1 MPFQFDNGNK
11 EESNINSF
19 SSDDDDVVS
28 EVNDDE
34 LNQMVKVC
42 FELLTFNQFEFSII
56 KKWNKVRNNFTWY
69 TITYSIPFFN
79 NNE

>member
-1 MPFQFDNGNK
+1 MPFQFENGNK

-34 LNQMVKVC
+34 LNQMVKVR
-42 FELLTFNQFEFSII
+42 FELFTLTQFNFSVIKRWNEIHKNIIFE
-56 KKWNKVRNNFTWY
+56 
-69 TITYSIPFFN
+69 
-79 NNE
+79 

>member
-11 EESNINSF
+11 EESNIYSF

-34 LNQMVKVC
+34 LNQMVKVF
-42 FELLTFNQFEFSII
+42 FELFTFNKFEFSII
-56 KKWNKVRNNFTWY
+56 KK
-69 TITYSIPFFN
+69 
-79 NNE
+79 

>member
-34 LNQMVKVC
+34 LNQMVKVW
-42 FELLTFNQFEFSII
+42 FELFTFSQSNFSII
-56 KKWNKVRNNFTWY
+56 KKWNKAFK
-69 TITYSIPFFN
+69 F
-79 NNE
+79 

>member
-1 MPFQFDNGNK
+1 MPFQFENGNK

-34 LNQMVKVC
+34 LNQMVKVR
-42 FELLTFNQFEFSII
+42 FELFTLTQFNFYIVKRWNEIHKNIIFE
-56 KKWNKVRNNFTWY
+56 
-69 TITYSIPFFN
+69 
-79 NNE
+79 

>member
-1 MPFQFDNGNK
+1 MPFQFENGNK

-34 LNQMVKVC
+34 LNQMVKVR
-42 FELLTFNQFEFSII
+42 FELFTLTQFNFSII
-56 KKWNKVRNNFTWY
+56 KR
-69 TITYSIPFFN
+69 
-79 NNE
+79 

>member
-42 FELLTFNQFEFSII
+42 FELLTFNQFEFSMI

-69 TITYSIPFFN
+69 PITYSIQFN
-79 NNE
+79 KNE

>member
-1 MPFQFDNGNK
+1 MPFQFENGNK

-42 FELLTFNQFEFSII
+42 FELFILTQFNFSII
-56 KKWNKVRNNFTWY
+56 K
-69 TITYSIPFFN
+69 I
-79 NNE
+79 

>member
-56 KKWNKVRNNFTWY
+56 KK
-69 TITYSIPFFN
+69 
-79 NNE
+79 